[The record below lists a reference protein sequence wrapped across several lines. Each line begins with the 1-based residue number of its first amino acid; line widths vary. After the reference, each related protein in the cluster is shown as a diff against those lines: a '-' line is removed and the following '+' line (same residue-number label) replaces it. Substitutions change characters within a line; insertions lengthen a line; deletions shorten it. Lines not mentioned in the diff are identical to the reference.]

1 MIIPLLQIHLWN
13 LNIGPYML
21 LLHSVLSGD
30 GSGGWDLV
38 LGVLV
43 FVVVTMVVEVAWVI
57 IFVLYIGLISM

>member
-1 MIIPLLQIHLWN
+1 
-13 LNIGPYML
+13 ML

-57 IFVLYIGLISM
+57 IFVLYIGLIGM